1 MDSPP
6 MKKGA
11 FMDLDLSAYTPWIM
25 LLFGLGVVW
34 LVVSVVMKLAK
45 TVISIGCSLLLVV
58 GVVVLLVNLL

>member
-1 MDSPP
+1 
-6 MKKGA
+6 
-11 FMDLDLSAYTPWIM
+11 MDLDLSAYTPWIT

-58 GVVVLLVNLL
+58 GVIILLVNLL